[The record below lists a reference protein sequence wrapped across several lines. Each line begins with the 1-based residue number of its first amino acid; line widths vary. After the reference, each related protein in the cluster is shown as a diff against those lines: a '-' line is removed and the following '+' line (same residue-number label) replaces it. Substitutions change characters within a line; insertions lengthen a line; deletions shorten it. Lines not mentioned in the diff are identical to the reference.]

1 MRYFSCISTS
11 LLFIFLIVNL
21 KNAHADR
28 LECKFDKY
36 ANSGYSDSIAKSWI
50 PPIQTHEIQGEN
62 IIHNNFKYIKG
73 KIIED
78 SDKKIKWRY
87 LRETKNS
94 RGDIDRTTF
103 KFIYFK
109 TSKKVST
116 DVLFTGFKDITSIWG
131 TCEYIISS
139 SSNNNTNS
147 QNTEKIEPNLNSEQ
161 KQIID
166 GEFKLVRTSSSSDF
180 FYNESNSTVLV
191 KSSSKYYNKLH
202 KRLVDNPSTD
212 IRIGFFWDKESKKP
226 KKYMFQYKKPDQIFA
241 KVDGYIK
248 EMYIKDKSLSSI
260 TDDIKKYLYVS
271 ITDYEKGMWVATK
284 TEKSE

>member
-1 MRYFSCISTS
+1 MKKLINIFTLFLLIFPFSS
-11 LLFIFLIVNL
+11 LYAIENL
-21 KNAHADR
+21 KCSTTDYSQLHHAYNAKWMR
-28 LECKFDKY
+28 GWISEKFEVSINGNDAVIGYRKGKVTRDNNSRIAITHKHFFKKKSQTY
-36 ANSGYSDSIAKSWI
+36 ANI
-50 PPIQTHEIQGEN
+50 
-62 IIHNNFKYIKG
+62 
-73 KIIED
+73 
-78 SDKKIKWRY
+78 
-87 LRETKNS
+87 
-94 RGDIDRTTF
+94 

-109 TSKKVST
+109 TTSK
-116 DVLFTGFKDITSIWG
+116 FTASIQMPNGFHPSGDIWG

-139 SSNNNTNS
+139 SSNNNNTNS
-147 QNTEKIEPNLNSEQ
+147 QNAKKIESNFNSKE
-161 KQIID
+161 KEIID

>member
-1 MRYFSCISTS
+1 MKKLINIFTLFLLIFPFSS
-11 LLFIFLIVNL
+11 LYAIENL
-21 KNAHADR
+21 KCSTTDYSQLHHAYNAKWMR
-28 LECKFDKY
+28 GWISEKFEVSINGNDAVIGYRKGKVTRDNNSRIAITHKHFFKKKSQTY
-36 ANSGYSDSIAKSWI
+36 ANI
-50 PPIQTHEIQGEN
+50 
-62 IIHNNFKYIKG
+62 
-73 KIIED
+73 
-78 SDKKIKWRY
+78 
-87 LRETKNS
+87 
-94 RGDIDRTTF
+94 

-109 TSKKVST
+109 TTSK
-116 DVLFTGFKDITSIWG
+116 FTASIQMPNGFHPSGDIWG

-139 SSNNNTNS
+139 SSNNNNTNS
-147 QNTEKIEPNLNSEQ
+147 QNAKKIESNFNSKE
-161 KQIID
+161 KEIID

-284 TEKSE
+284 TEKSD